1 MIPSKR
7 DTQEY
12 NNYIEV
18 DSRVKTFLSYLGITD
33 ATITS
38 VWRKGNQNSQHSDAS
53 AIDIQS
59 DQLVLLLRS
68 GNGDVDWLAML
79 AESITGDIK
88 TDPFRQ
94 VIIEHHRKGMLT
106 RKEAANE
113 PAVIRTEIVNGK
125 KVTKCFGSNMTV
137 FHMAIYSDKFIK
149 PVDANNRVCHSL
161 RYDTYGYKVAGASKK
176 MISKAELA
184 SLRQTNF
191 ELT

>member
-7 DTQEY
+7 NTQEY

-18 DSRVKTFLSYLGITD
+18 DSRVRTFLSYLGITD

-38 VWRKGNQNSQHSDAS
+38 VWRTDNPNSQHSDAS

-68 GNGDVDWLAML
+68 GTGDVDWLATL
-79 AESITGDIK
+79 AESINGDVK
-88 TDPFRQ
+88 SDPFRQ
-94 VIIEHHRKGMLT
+94 VIIEHHKKGMLT

-113 PAVIRTEIVNGK
+113 PAVIRTEIVKGK
-125 KVTKCFGSNMTV
+125 RVTKCFGSNMTV
-137 FHMAIYSDKFIK
+137 FHLAIYSDKFIK
-149 PVDANNRVCHSL
+149 PADVNNRVCHSL

-176 MISKAELA
+176 VISKTELA
-184 SLRQTNF
+184 SLRRTNF
-191 ELT
+191 KLT